1 VGDFDKALRC
11 YSKTLRNHKEIKYK
25 QEETSSLANIGFV
38 YMDKGE
44 SDQALEHAKKEFY
57 NTSLRKNKLLQK
69 SIQKRAKGFFL

>member
-11 YSKTLRNHKEIKYK
+11 YS
-25 QEETSSLANIGFV
+25 FV